1 VLMISMSMEILPNE
15 TPGSLVTPLT
25 VGMYMSTEERVMS
38 EYTKIGDA
46 LTAQIVDLKKSIE
59 MCKVFNGNQLEKLE
73 DELRDLE
80 QELLDHMMTALDD
93 SDEYFIE

>member
-1 VLMISMSMEILPNE
+1 MISMSMEILPNE

>member
-1 VLMISMSMEILPNE
+1 
-15 TPGSLVTPLT
+15 
-25 VGMYMSTEERVMS
+25 MS

-46 LTAQIVDLKKSIE
+46 LTAQIVALKKSIQ
-59 MCKVFNGNQLEKLE
+59 MCKVFKQLEKLE

-80 QELLDHMMTALDD
+80 QELLDHMMTALEE

>member
-1 VLMISMSMEILPNE
+1 
-15 TPGSLVTPLT
+15 
-25 VGMYMSTEERVMS
+25 MS

-46 LTAQIVDLKKSIE
+46 LTAQIVALKKSIQ

-80 QELLDHMMTALDD
+80 QELLDHMMTALEE